1 LRHEKENHCLWRLLR
16 QLYEEVVSA
25 GTTENKTCAAAVG
38 NGRQNTVPLISY
50 VRDGLYEFCVTLG
63 SNEYRLFFIYDGNTV
78 VVLLNCFKKKSQ
90 KAPNAEIKKAL
101 RLKKE
106 YYEQKESDL

>member
-1 LRHEKENHCLWRLLR
+1 MKRRIIAFGDYYVSFMKKLSAQEQQKIRRALL
-16 QLYEEVVSA
+16 LLE
-25 GTTENKTCAAAVG
+25 TEDK
-38 NGRQNTVPLISY
+38 VPYHYISY
-50 VRDGLYEFCVTLG
+50 VRDGLYEFRVTLG

-90 KAPNAEIKKAL
+90 KTPNAEIKKAL